1 MVRVAARR
9 NRRSPSTRTLPS
21 HTGMRSRSTGIA
33 WERWLELWQQIPL
46 SHIPGYPY
54 WEPQVFRALSEN
66 FGVLLRVYSY
76 YAKLSWLRSFASSDT
91 HALTVGGAEWAQFV
105 TDCRMT
111 SAKFDEV
118 QVNKQQIAGTGTAGA
133 YLPEFLSSL
142 LALAFWRGNS
152 FAEGSAEAINIARRE
167 RRLRPL
173 PYCIGLVLRE
183 HVVPLAHRDSSQRF
197 RARCAPHPPPPS
209 FPVLTPP
216 RPPLPSRPPPSH
228 RSPRYLWRRTSSRLA
243 RGRR

>member
-1 MVRVAARR
+1 MFLHQQTRARLKR
-9 NRRSPSTRTLPS
+9 LGPC
-21 HTGMRSRSTGIA
+21 HAGIA

-46 SHIPGYPY
+46 AHIPGYPY

-76 YAKLSWLRSFASSDT
+76 YAKLSWLRSFSSSET

-118 QVNKQQIAGTGTAGA
+118 QVNKQQVSGTGTAGA

-152 FAEGSAEAINIARRE
+152 FAEGNADAIHLARRE

-197 RARCAPHPPPPS
+197 RARCVLPRTPAPLWSRAPRSRQVALPWPR
-209 FPVLTPP
+209 VGCALLTPP
-216 RPPLPSRPPPSH
+216 WLPLRAP
-228 RSPRYLWRRTSSRLA
+228 
-243 RGRR
+243 